1 MMLNKYVK
9 IIIFGCILWIIPFL
23 AGFLL
28 YSSKGQPLFDIFLI
42 KSIMIAIGSLTGII
56 LLILYFK
63 KISINYLREGV
74 VVGISWL
81 FINWLLD
88 ILILLPM
95 NKMSINIYFMNIGI
109 RYLSILFV
117 SVSVGYLLDF
127 VKKHP

>member
-1 MMLNKYVK
+1 MLNKYVK